1 MKPISPIEIQAY
13 LDQHAN
19 KDVYIHL
26 ETTTGAYNAHQNEN
40 SMTVVAFIRNAKLN
54 YSLAKITGFGPYRVG
69 LKMEEGW
76 TYAEGLTDFTIDEQN
91 RLIIAG
97 HHPDGK
103 LAIALQIS
111 TVPFPS

>member
-1 MKPISPIEIQAY
+1 MKPIVPTEIQEF
-13 LDQHAN
+13 LDRHTNQ
-19 KDVYIHL
+19 DVYIHL

-40 SMTVVAFIRNAKLN
+40 SMTVVAFIRNAKLK

-76 TYAEGLTDFTIDEQN
+76 TYAEGLTDFTEDEQG
-91 RLIIAG
+91 RLLIAG

-111 TVPFPS
+111 TKPFPS